1 MCLKNRWNVQ
11 KGETVIVKEG
21 VKMKKASRLTR
32 LISTFLCAVMLF
44 TLLPISNAMA
54 TTNGNLQIED
64 VYTDKAAY
72 APGGEAIITVQL
84 SNPTS
89 TNATEVVT
97 LKTYHLEN
105 CLATDS
111 LPVSVNANETTNI
124 TYTWNCP
131 TNDYTGYIVE
141 VSLNNGEF
149 DSVAIDVSSDFSR
162 FPRYGYSVDFDAG
175 ETLQESTALIE
186 ELVRDYHINVV
197 QYYDWMWRHEKVV
210 PSGAADSWI
219 DMFGNTIS
227 KDSITQRINAGHL
240 EPVFTSD

>member
-1 MCLKNRWNVQ
+1 MCIRD
-11 KGETVIVKEG
+11 
-21 VKMKKASRLTR
+21 R
-32 LISTFLCAVMLF
+32 
-44 TLLPISNAMA
+44 
-54 TTNGNLQIED
+54 
-64 VYTDKAAY
+64 
-72 APGGEAIITVQL
+72 
-84 SNPTS
+84 
-89 TNATEVVT
+89 
-97 LKTYHLEN
+97 
-105 CLATDS
+105 
-111 LPVSVNANETTNI
+111 
-124 TYTWNCP
+124 
-131 TNDYTGYIVE
+131 
-141 VSLNNGEF
+141 F

-240 EPVFTSD
+240 LNQSAMAYQMAYMAREDYEDYAVKKAVSYTHLDVYKRQRPALQRQHAAPLPHAGEP

>member
-1 MCLKNRWNVQ
+1 MCLKNRRNVQ

-89 TNATEVVT
+89 TNATE
-97 LKTYHLEN
+97 LLR
-105 CLATDS
+105 
-111 LPVSVNANETTNI
+111 
-124 TYTWNCP
+124 
-131 TNDYTGYIVE
+131 
-141 VSLNNGEF
+141 
-149 DSVAIDVSSDFSR
+149 SR
-162 FPRYGYSVDFDAG
+162 R
-175 ETLQESTALIE
+175 I
-186 ELVRDYHINVV
+186 
-197 QYYDWMWRHEKVV
+197 
-210 PSGAADSWI
+210 
-219 DMFGNTIS
+219 IS
-227 KDSITQRINAGHL
+227 KIASRQIPFLFQ
-240 EPVFTSD
+240 